1 MSDIMISEILHRSA
15 EVKNKMI
22 SVCAGPAEQAAQM
35 IAASMRKGGKL
46 MLCGNGGSASDSQ
59 HLAAEFVATLDHT
72 KPRPSLP
79 ALSLTTDTSFLT
91 AYAND
96 FGFEDVFARQV
107 EALGQPGDVLLGIST
122 SGNSKN
128 VLSAAKAAKDN
139 QISVIAFTGE
149 TGGQMA
155 DFSDL
160 LVAIPSRIIM
170 HIQECHI
177 ALGHAITARVET
189 LLSEK

>member
-15 EVKNKMI
+15 KVKNKMI
-22 SVCAGPAEQAAQM
+22 SVCSGPAEQAAQM
-35 IAASMRKGGKL
+35 IAASMRKGGTL
-46 MLCGNGGSASDSQ
+46 MLCGNGGSAGDSQ
-59 HLAAEFVATLDHT
+59 HLADEFVAALDHT

-96 FGFEDVFARQV
+96 FGLEGVFARQV

-128 VLSAAKAAKDN
+128 VLAAAKAAKDN
-139 QISVIAFTGE
+139 QIGVIAFTGE
-149 TGGQMA
+149 TGVQMA
-155 DFSDL
+155 DFADL
-160 LVAIPSRIIM
+160 LVAIPSRIVM
-170 HIQECHI
+170 HVQECHI

>member
-1 MSDIMISEILHRSA
+1 MSDITISEILRRSA
-15 EVKNKMI
+15 EVKSKMI

-35 IAASMRKGGKL
+35 IATSMRKGGKL
-46 MLCGNGGSASDSQ
+46 MLCGNGGSAGDSQ

-96 FGFEDVFARQV
+96 FGFEGVFAQQV

-128 VLSAAKAAKDN
+128 VLTAAKAAKEN

-155 DFSDL
+155 DFADL